1 MINLGRLRERAA
13 ATGGDQ
19 PIPITNRY
27 ALQLAAELEQGRAAM
42 AELARIRNAG
52 GSISNRA

>member
-1 MINLGRLRERAA
+1 MIDVGRLRERAA
-13 ATGGDQ
+13 ATGSGQ

-52 GSISNRA
+52 QISFGA